1 MRISDWSSDVCSSD
15 LLPLSVVQHPGLVML
30 GNRLPTAFADVGCCF
45 WLATLPAKLLKPQPL
60 AVVAMRARH
69 EVAALVRR
77 FEPAPHCTGPG
88 NRWGRDDPDLAPG
101 KRSEERSVGKE
112 FVSTCRSTW
121 SPSHS
126 KIKRT
131 HDSNTQ

>member
-1 MRISDWSSDVCSSD
+1 MIRRPPRSKRTDTLFPYTTLFRS
-15 LLPLSVVQHPGLVML
+15 LSVVQHPGLVML

-77 FEPAPHCTGPG
+77 FELALHCTGPG
-88 NRWGRDDPDLAPG
+88 NRWGRDDQDLAPG
-101 KRSEERSVGKE
+101 KGAGARFGQRDRVA
-112 FVSTCRSTW
+112 FTL
-121 SPSHS
+121 
-126 KIKRT
+126 
-131 HDSNTQ
+131 

>member
-15 LLPLSVVQHPGLVML
+15 LMPLSVVQHPGLVML

-77 FEPAPHCTGPG
+77 VDLI
-88 NRWGRDDPDLAPG
+88 GRAACRERGGQYVEISVIAVAFKKKTSEKHL
-101 KRSEERSVGKE
+101 RSY
-112 FVSTCRSTW
+112 
-121 SPSHS
+121 
-126 KIKRT
+126 
-131 HDSNTQ
+131 

>member
-15 LLPLSVVQHPGLVML
+15 L
-30 GNRLPTAFADVGCCF
+30 

-77 FEPAPHCTGPG
+77 FELVLHCTGPG
-88 NRWGRDDPDLAPG
+88 NRWGRDDQDLAPG
-101 KRSEERSVGKE
+101 KGAGARFGQRDRVAFTFHIQRVAIHLIEEQVAHRHGTQAHRAVDRK
-112 FVSTCRSTW
+112 STRLNS
-121 SPSHS
+121 SH
-126 KIKRT
+126 
-131 HDSNTQ
+131 